1 MESKFEAMFLMV
13 ITRLRFFGVENRVC
27 EVKETWENKLEA
39 WREYEI
45 VDAFFIAIILSYQ
58 LLIHLHHLIF
68 IMFANKGFSFIL
80 KILY

>member
-1 MESKFEAMFLMV
+1 MV